1 MADELKILMLEDEPA
16 DAELVEEALRKAD
29 IVFSFKFVG
38 TRGDFIVALKEFRP
52 DIILADYR
60 LPAFDGL
67 AALSIARAQ
76 APDVPFIL
84 VSGAMADELAV
95 ELLKTGARDYILKDR
110 LARLPSAVRRA
121 LAESDEIRQRRAA
134 EKALRDSEEMFRTMT
149 ASAQDAIILLD
160 GEAHVAFWNAAAER
174 IFGFSTREVFGK
186 DLIDLFSPERLRAC
200 YRTAFENMRLTQA
213 GSFGGKTV
221 ELSAIRHDGG
231 EFPLELSMASIVLD
245 DKWHSMC
252 IARDISERKRL
263 EKELAQHSKELE
275 QRVERRTAELA
286 RLNQSLREANRQLAD
301 AHSQLLQSERMAAL
315 GQLAGGVAH
324 EINNPLAFIGSNFS
338 TLKTYFDD
346 LLDMREKARRDEAA
360 VAGTGKDVLDLDAIK
375 ADADALVEEAR
386 AGLSRV
392 SKIVESLRGFASA
405 ELGSGKS
412 FDIHDGLES
421 TISLLHWRI
430 SNADIIRDYGQIPEI
445 HCLPSEINLVFMN
458 LLLNASEAIAGHGT
472 ITVRTRAGDGGVW
485 VEVIDTG
492 CGIPEGSLHRVF
504 DPFFTTKK
512 IGQGLGLGLSLS
524 YGIIQRHRGRLEV
537 TSDVGKGSS
546 FRVWLPSRQDVD
558 FGKAASEARGK

>member
-1 MADELKILMLEDEPA
+1 MRDVLKILLLEDEPA
-16 DAELVEEALRKAD
+16 DAELVEGALRKAG
-29 IVFSFKFVG
+29 ILSSFKCVG

-121 LAESDEIRQRRAA
+121 LAEADEIRQRRAA

-174 IFGFSTREVFGK
+174 IFGFSTREVFGR
-186 DLIDLFSPERLRAC
+186 DLIALFSPERLRAC
-200 YRTAFENMRLTQA
+200 YRTTFENMRHTKA
-213 GSFGGKTV
+213 GSFAGKTV
-221 ELSAIRHDGG
+221 ELSAIRHDGS
-231 EFPLELSMASIVLD
+231 EFPLEISMASIVLD
-245 DKWHSMC
+245 DKWHAMF
-252 IARDISERKRL
+252 IARDISERKQL
-263 EKELAQHSKELE
+263 ERELARYSKELE

-324 EINNPLAFIGSNFS
+324 EINNPLAFISSNFI
-338 TLKTYFDD
+338 TLKRYFDD
-346 LLDMREKARRDEAA
+346 LLLMHRKTQGGEAA
-360 VAGTGKDVLDLDAIK
+360 VVGASEGALDLDGMK
-375 ADADALVEEAR
+375 ADTDALVEEAKD
-386 AGLSRV
+386 GLSRV

-405 ELGSGKS
+405 DLGSCQS
-412 FDIHDGLES
+412 FDLHDGLES

-430 SNADIIRDYGQIPEI
+430 TNADIIRDYGQIPEI
-445 HCLPSEINLVFMN
+445 RCLPSEINLVFMN
-458 LLLNASEAIAGHGT
+458 LLLNASEAISGHGT
-472 ITVRTRAGDGGVW
+472 ITVRTRAGNGGVW

-492 CGIPEGSLHRVF
+492 CGIPEGNLHRVF
-504 DPFFTTKK
+504 DPFFTTKE

-524 YGIIQRHRGRLEV
+524 YGIVQRHHGRLEV
-537 TSDVGKGSS
+537 TSELGKGTT
-546 FRVWLPSRQDVD
+546 FRLWLPCHQDVD
-558 FGKAASEARGK
+558 SAEVAPADVG